1 MIDWLITYGPVNV
14 GISVPPSMMKYKS
27 GVYTP
32 SAYDCKFKVLGLHAL
47 LVVGYGQTDDG
58 EKYWIV
64 KNSWGQKWGTE
75 DGYVYFAR
83 GKNACGIEDEPIG
96 ILA

>member
-14 GISVPPSMMKYKS
+14 GISVPPSMKFYKS
-27 GVYTP
+27 GVYNP
-32 SAYDCKFKVLGLHAL
+32 SPYECKFDVLGLHAL
-47 LVVGYGQTDDG
+47 LAVGYGQTDDG

-75 DGYVYFAR
+75 NGYVYFAR